1 MSGSFYY
8 TNIKDQGRESS
19 KDTCELLSDLQ
30 PARLKREESI
40 SNP

>member
-19 KDTCELLSDLQ
+19 KDTYELHSDLY
-30 PARLKREESI
+30 AITSEA
-40 SNP
+40 